1 MTNEESNQLYHTFVS
16 ELSRIYGGFENFQ
29 FKKATNATI
38 ASELNYSN
46 SQFSRLIHNT
56 ASHGELERAV
66 NAAHQLAKLKN
77 FRRILKGTVLLS
89 SIVISCL
96 VLLLAFQK
104 KDSEP
109 KIPSIKDSFKNLFKE
124 DEVRN
129 FYTKLQDLP
138 ADCSFPSYKYQGEWV
153 LNNAIQIPLFR
164 EKNGFHL
171 RISNAVLYTKSA
183 NSQGTIMEG
192 YELETM
198 EIWYDLEKRVIDEFL
213 VSDGNNQKIP
223 KYQVDFLSDKSFVK
237 LATSS
242 SVIRHEFSFE
252 ETGIQKE
259 SSIITRDINYESDQF
274 EKLDLKEPTVKKELE
289 KIAFGQTSRKP
300 INCALAPYPKTDFHQ
315 VEEGDQLNFSCMFNI
330 KNYGNTSNLNSVL
343 HGKSF
348 KLKNQYITAICN

>member
-16 ELSRIYGGFENFQ
+16 ELSRIYGSFENFQ

-89 SIVISCL
+89 SMVISCL

-109 KIPSIKDSFKNLFKE
+109 KIPSMKDSFKNLFKE

-274 EKLDLKEPTVKKELE
+274 EKIDLKEPTVKKELE

-348 KLKNQYITAICN
+348 KLKNQYITSICN

>member
-1 MTNEESNQLYHTFVS
+1 MANEQSNQLYHTFVS
-16 ELSRIYGGFENFQ
+16 ELSRIYGSFENFQ

-66 NAAHQLAKLKN
+66 NSAHQLVKLKN
-77 FRRILKGTVLLS
+77 FRRILKGTVLIS
-89 SIVISCL
+89 SLIITSL
-96 VLLLAFQK
+96 ILFLAFQK
-104 KDSEP
+104 NDTAH
-109 KIPSIKDSFKNLFKE
+109 KIPSMKDSFKNLFKE

-138 ADCSFPSYKYQGEWV
+138 TDCSFPSYKYQGEWI

-171 RISNAVLYTKSA
+171 RISNSVLYTKSA
-183 NSQGTIMEG
+183 NTQGTIMEG

-198 EIWYDLEKRVIDEFL
+198 EIWYDLEKRVIDDFL
-213 VSDGNNQKIP
+213 ISNNENKKLP
-223 KYQVDFLSDKSFVK
+223 KYNEDFLTDKNFVK
-237 LATSS
+237 LATSF

-259 SSIITRDINYESDQF
+259 SSIITRDINYEPDQL
-274 EKLDLKEPTVKKELE
+274 EKLDLIEPTLKKELE
-289 KIAFGQTSRKP
+289 KITFGQTSRKP
-300 INCALAPYPKTDFHQ
+300 INCALAPYPKADFHQ
-315 VEEGDQLNFSCMFNI
+315 VEEGDQINFSCLYNI

-343 HGKSF
+343 YGKSYI
-348 KLKNQYITAICN
+348 LKNQYITATCN

>member
-89 SIVISCL
+89 SMVISCL

-109 KIPSIKDSFKNLFKE
+109 KIPSMKDSFKNLFKE

-138 ADCSFPSYKYQGEWV
+138 SDCSFPSYKYQGEWV
-153 LNNAIQIPLFR
+153 LNNAIHIPLFR

>member
-1 MTNEESNQLYHTFVS
+1 MTNEESNQLYQTFVS

-66 NAAHQLAKLKN
+66 NSAHQLVKLKN
-77 FRRILKGTVLLS
+77 FRKILKGTMLLS
-89 SIVISCL
+89 SIIITCL
-96 VLLLAFQK
+96 ILLLAFQK
-104 KDSEP
+104 NDPEQ
-109 KIPSIKDSFKNLFKE
+109 KIPSMKDSFKNLFKE

-138 ADCSFPSYKYQGEWV
+138 SDCNFPSYKYQGEWV
-153 LNNAIQIPLFR
+153 LNDTVQIPLFR
-164 EKNGFHL
+164 EKNGFHI
-171 RISNAVLYTKSA
+171 RISKAVLYTKSA
-183 NSQGTIMEG
+183 NTQGTIMEG

-213 VSDGNNQKIP
+213 VSDSKNQKLP
-223 KYQVDFLSDKSFVK
+223 KYNKDFLTDKNFVK

-242 SVIRHEFSFE
+242 SVIRHEFNFE
-252 ETGIQKE
+252 EAGVQKK

-274 EKLDLKEPTVKKELE
+274 EKIDLKEPTVKKELE

-300 INCALAPYPKTDFHQ
+300 INCALAPYPKADFHK
-315 VEEGDQLNFSCMFNI
+315 VEEGDQLNFSCLFNI
-330 KNYGNTSNLNSVL
+330 KNYGDTSNLNSVL
-343 HGKSF
+343 HSKSF
-348 KLKNQYITAICN
+348 KLKNQYITATCN

>member
-16 ELSRIYGGFENFQ
+16 ELSRIYGSFENFQ

-89 SIVISCL
+89 SMVISCL

-109 KIPSIKDSFKNLFKE
+109 KIPSMKDSFKNLFKE

-348 KLKNQYITAICN
+348 KLKNQYITSICN

>member
-16 ELSRIYGGFENFQ
+16 ELSRIYGSFENFQ

-89 SIVISCL
+89 SMVISCL

-109 KIPSIKDSFKNLFKE
+109 KIPSMKDSFKNLFKE

-300 INCALAPYPKTDFHQ
+300 INCGLAPYPKTDFHQ

>member
-1 MTNEESNQLYHTFVS
+1 
-16 ELSRIYGGFENFQ
+16 
-29 FKKATNATI
+29 
-38 ASELNYSN
+38 
-46 SQFSRLIHNT
+46 
-56 ASHGELERAV
+56 
-66 NAAHQLAKLKN
+66 
-77 FRRILKGTVLLS
+77 
-89 SIVISCL
+89 
-96 VLLLAFQK
+96 
-104 KDSEP
+104 
-109 KIPSIKDSFKNLFKE
+109 
-124 DEVRN
+124 
-129 FYTKLQDLP
+129 
-138 ADCSFPSYKYQGEWV
+138 
-153 LNNAIQIPLFR
+153 
-164 EKNGFHL
+164 
-171 RISNAVLYTKSA
+171 
-183 NSQGTIMEG
+183 MEG

>member
-1 MTNEESNQLYHTFVS
+1 
-16 ELSRIYGGFENFQ
+16 
-29 FKKATNATI
+29 
-38 ASELNYSN
+38 
-46 SQFSRLIHNT
+46 LIHNT

-89 SIVISCL
+89 SMVISCL

-109 KIPSIKDSFKNLFKE
+109 KIPSMKDSFKNLFKE

-138 ADCSFPSYKYQGEWV
+138 ADCIFPSYKYQGEWV
-153 LNNAIQIPLFR
+153 LNNTIQIPLFR

>member
-16 ELSRIYGGFENFQ
+16 ELSRIYGSFENFQ

-66 NAAHQLAKLKN
+66 NSAHQLVKLKN
-77 FRRILKGTVLLS
+77 FRRILKGTALIS
-89 SIVISCL
+89 SIIITSL
-96 VLLLAFQK
+96 ILLLAFQK
-104 KDSEP
+104 NDTEHEIHSM
-109 KIPSIKDSFKNLFKE
+109 KDSFKNLFKE

-171 RISNAVLYTKSA
+171 RISNSVLYTKSA
-183 NSQGTIMEG
+183 NAQGTIMEG

-213 VSDGNNQKIP
+213 ISDSENQKLP
-223 KYQVDFLSDKSFVK
+223 KYKEDFLTDKNFVK

-274 EKLDLKEPTVKKELE
+274 KKLDLKEPTVKKELE

-300 INCALAPYPKTDFHQ
+300 INCALAPYPKADFHQ
-315 VEEGDQLNFSCMFNI
+315 IEEGDQLNFSCLFNI

-343 HGKSF
+343 YGKSF
-348 KLKNQYITAICN
+348 KLKNQYISATCN